1 MDEAEPYAR
10 LADVY
15 DEVVIDPCYDRWAAY
30 LHGLWSSDHDHVQAV
45 LDVCCGTGLM
55 AAELTELG
63 YRVVGVDRSPAMLTR
78 ARQLLGPDAVLTQQ
92 TLPELTIGGVFD
104 AAISTFDGLNY
115 LSPGD
120 VGLTFSALGR
130 RLRPGGW
137 LVFDL
142 HTDAM
147 MQFTMNHPVVQGQSD
162 GRRFEISSVV
172 DVTARTCNTRIVM
185 TRTDDGDIFSEQ
197 HDQYFF
203 SDAQVRDALAAA
215 RFELVAITDEYTHTP
230 ADRSSL
236 RATWTARYAGPPE
249 S

>member
-1 MDEAEPYAR
+1 VHEAEPYTR

-15 DEVVIDPCYDRWAAY
+15 DELVVDPCYDRWAGY
-30 LHGLWSSDHDHVQAV
+30 LHELWSSDHDPVQTV

-55 AAELTELG
+55 TAELTALG
-63 YRVVGVDRSPAMLTR
+63 YRVVGVDRSPAMLAR
-78 ARQLLGPDAVLTQQ
+78 ARQLLGPDAVLAQQ

-115 LSPGD
+115 LSPGA
-120 VGLTFSALGR
+120 LASTFSALGR

-147 MQFTMNHPVVQGQSD
+147 MEFTGNHPVVEGKSA
-162 GRRFEISSVV
+162 GRHFEISSVV
-172 DVTARTCNTRIVM
+172 DVSARTCNTRIVM
-185 TRTDDGDIFSEQ
+185 TRKVDGDIFSEQ

-203 SDAQVRDALAAA
+203 TDAEVRDALAAA
-215 RFELVAITDEYTHTP
+215 HFVLVAITDEYTHAP
-230 ADRSSL
+230 VGRSSL
-236 RATWTARYAGPPE
+236 RATWAARRLAA
-249 S
+249 

>member
-1 MDEAEPYAR
+1 MYEAEPYAR

-15 DEVVIDPCYDRWAAY
+15 DEIVVDPCYDRWAAY
-30 LHGLWSSDHDHVQAV
+30 LHELWSSDPDGVHSV

-55 AAELTELG
+55 TAELTGLG
-63 YRVVGVDRSPAMLTR
+63 YRVVGVDRSLAMLAR
-78 ARQLLGPDAVLTQQ
+78 ARHLLGPDAVLAQQ
-92 TLPELTIGGVFD
+92 TLPELTVAGVFD

-120 VGLTFSALGR
+120 LRATFLAVGR

-147 MQFTMNHPVVQGQSD
+147 MQFTMSHPVVEGESH
-162 GRRFEISSVV
+162 GRHFEISSIV
-172 DVTARTCNTRIVM
+172 DATARTCNTRIVM

-203 SDAQVRDALAAA
+203 SDTEVNEALAAA
-215 RFELVAITDEYTHTP
+215 SFVLAAVTDEYTHTSLGP
-230 ADRSSL
+230 SSL
-236 RATWTARYAGPPE
+236 RSTWTARRLAA
-249 S
+249 